1 MKNMIGIISALSVEA
16 ELLIESSEKSVE
28 TVNITGI
35 DFHKIVLGGKE
46 AVVAVCGVGKVNA
59 ARTTEAMIISFNPQ
73 LIINTGVA
81 GGLSEKLSIGDIV
94 ISENVV
100 EHDFDTSPLGDEKGF
115 LSTPPLIYIPAEE
128 VTAKILKSSAS
139 KLGLNAVL
147 GTIASGDQFIW
158 KPEQKE
164 FITTQFNALCA
175 EMEGGAI
182 GHVCYLSGVPFVVI
196 RAISDGANSESPVSF
211 PEFCKMAA
219 NNSAN
224 LLKSIF

>member
-1 MKNMIGIISALSVEA
+1 MIGIISALAVEA
-16 ELLIESSEKSVE
+16 ELLIESSEKAPQ

-35 DFHKIVLGGKE
+35 DFHKIVLSGKT

-59 ARTTEAMIISFNPQ
+59 ARTAEAMIIAFNPR

-81 GGLSEKLSIGDIV
+81 GGLSDNLSIGDIV
-94 ISENVV
+94 ISEKVLQ
-100 EHDFDTSPLGDEKGF
+100 HDFDTSPLGDPKGY
-115 LSTPPLIYIPAEE
+115 LSTPPLVYIPAEE
-128 VTAKILKSSAS
+128 VTAKLLKASAE
-139 KLGLNAVL
+139 KLGFNAVL

-164 FITTQFNALCA
+164 FITSEFGASCA
-175 EMEGGAI
+175 EMEGAAI

-196 RAISDGANSESPVSF
+196 RAISDGADNESPVSF

-219 NNSAN
+219 DNSAK